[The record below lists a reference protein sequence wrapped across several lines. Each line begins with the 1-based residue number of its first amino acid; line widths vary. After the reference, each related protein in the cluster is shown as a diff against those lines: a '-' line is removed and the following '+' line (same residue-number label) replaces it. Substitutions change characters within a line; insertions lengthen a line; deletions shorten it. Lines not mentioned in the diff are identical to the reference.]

1 MNSIWLPGDD
11 KKTTILWKL
20 RLTLLLVLGVIK
32 QLLLFNLLFNMRNF
46 PLPLSNTLHS
56 YDLYHLSGC
65 FGSILMWNFSLHG
78 IDLINGGTSDLL
90 ILLTVEA
97 FPDLLASTADLF
109 KCLSMWPLEV
119 YVDKQFLYVKNVV
132 GFQEDINLFEESCF
146 CINYWQQPSHWY
158 FYKSVF
164 SCLQVLRKSWNK

>member
-32 QLLLFNLLFNMRNF
+32 QLLLFNLLFNMRKEKNSCSNSITSLNNF

-56 YDLYHLSGC
+56 YDFCHLCGC
-65 FGSILMWNFSLHG
+65 FGINLDVTFFSARHWFSHW
-78 IDLINGGTSDLL
+78 NGGISDLL

-97 FPDLLASTADLF
+97 FSDLFASTVNLF
-109 KCLSMWPLEV
+109 KCLSM
-119 YVDKQFLYVKNVV
+119 
-132 GFQEDINLFEESCF
+132 
-146 CINYWQQPSHWY
+146 
-158 FYKSVF
+158 
-164 SCLQVLRKSWNK
+164 